1 MLLSRGR
8 KNPSWASYRTPHK
21 SSLISSKASC
31 KTCEHRTICCV
42 HLFRRRCHS
51 VIHLGHRCSAWQSE
65 TRTTYSMHENVP
77 TFLPCH
83 RRPTAH
89 LSPSLPRSSPRLTS
103 CLDCRQVFRFVAL
116 FSSFNECLPLF
127 PDLDCPSFSISKP
140 DQKFS
145 VTCRSLH
152 AGSDR
157 QTDGRK
163 EGRHDAIR
171 KAMDK
176 LFCVCPFRI

>member
-8 KNPSWASYRTPHK
+8 KNPSWASYRTLHI

-31 KTCEHRTICCV
+31 KTCEHQQFAACL
-42 HLFRRRCHS
+42 HLFRRHCHS
-51 VIHLGHRCSAWQSE
+51 VIHLGHRCCSAWQSE

-103 CLDCRQVFRFVAL
+103 YLDCRQVFRFVL
-116 FSSFNECLPLF
+116 FLAPSMNVSLYSRTWIVPLF
-127 PDLDCPSFSISKP
+127 PSPSLIKS
-140 DQKFS
+140 
-145 VTCRSLH
+145 
-152 AGSDR
+152 
-157 QTDGRK
+157 
-163 EGRHDAIR
+163 
-171 KAMDK
+171 
-176 LFCVCPFRI
+176 FR